1 VTARQPEP
9 AAIAWLPLSIACS
22 IAAIVSVYPQAA
34 MAGGR
39 ADHPAAMLLFW
50 AMSAGFVRGVGFIP
64 VRLLSRLMLSSG
76 ACLGTLALAAL
87 RMAALAAS

>member
-1 VTARQPEP
+1 MTARQPEP

-34 MAGGR
+34 MVGGR
-39 ADHPAAMLLFW
+39 ADHLAATLLFW
-50 AMSAGFVRGVGFIP
+50 AMSAGFVRGVGFVP
-64 VRLLSRLMLSSG
+64 ARLLPRLMLSSG

-87 RMAALAAS
+87 RMTALAAS